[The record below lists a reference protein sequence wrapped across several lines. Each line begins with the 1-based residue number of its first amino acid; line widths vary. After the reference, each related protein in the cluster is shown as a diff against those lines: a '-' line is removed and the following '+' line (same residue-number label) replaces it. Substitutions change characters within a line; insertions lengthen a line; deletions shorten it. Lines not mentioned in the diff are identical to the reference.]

1 MSRFFA
7 GVSDSE
13 SESQSED
20 EQIVTR
26 PAANAFSYSS
36 DEDESKRVV
45 RSAKEKRYEELSN
58 VIKNIRNYR
67 KIKDMSSIQT
77 SFEDL
82 VRVFGKAQPVILK
95 EENGVI
101 PRFIIRAFVELEDF
115 IKESWDDRAN
125 LSKNNKKSL
134 EILRQKFRKFIKDHE
149 EEMAKFREAPN
160 DDDEE
165 EEEKSEYTE
174 TIFSPP
180 DV

>member
-20 EQIVTR
+20 EQIVAR
-26 PAANAFSYSS
+26 PAANQFQYDS

-95 EENGVI
+95 EEGGVI

-115 IKESWDDRAN
+115 IKESWEDRAN

-149 EEMAKFREAPN
+149 EDMAKFREAPN
-160 DDDEE
+160 DDDDE
-165 EEEKSEYTE
+165 EEEKSKWTDSDS
-174 TIFSPP
+174 IN
-180 DV
+180 

>member
-20 EQIVTR
+20 EQIIAR
-26 PAANAFSYSS
+26 PVANQFSYSD
-36 DEDESKRVV
+36 DEEESKRVV

-77 SFEDL
+77 SFEEL
-82 VRVFGKAQPVILK
+82 VRVFGKAQPVIMK

-101 PRFIIRAFVELEDF
+101 PRFIIRAFVELQDF
-115 IKESWDDRAN
+115 INESWDDLDARKN

-134 EILRQKFRKFIKDHE
+134 EILRQKYRKYIKDYE
-149 EEMAKFREAPN
+149 EEMAKFREAPFD

-165 EEEKSEYTE
+165 EEKSE
-174 TIFSPP
+174 
-180 DV
+180 